1 MTTPRLHSGSLS
13 LASNLVISGG
23 DKLDIV
29 ENRTAFLPSISEN
42 RNLRFFCIFIM
53 YVAQG
58 VPIGLFFFAIPAW
71 LAASGASALEIGGF
85 VSATALPWSLKFI
98 NGFLMDRF
106 AFLAMGRRRAWLI
119 GAQIIM
125 VLGLLG
131 LAFANPSVSDIA
143 LLSAFS
149 FAINTATTFQD
160 VAIDGLAVDLVPDT
174 ERARAN
180 GLMFGGQSVGIAAG
194 TAVTGYAIP
203 VYGFPIAVTG
213 TAILVGLVLAVILV
227 VRERPNER
235 LLPWSEGQASQTSLS
250 RHVGKWIPLFKNAWS
265 AMLTRESILV
275 ALAMSMNGL
284 AYGIYIG
291 AMPMIATDIGGWSD
305 AEFST
310 LSASAAL
317 ITGFLCIFVF
327 GIFTDKVGTRRAALL
342 GFTAMMLLCLGMV
355 VAQANWTS
363 PVFIRGFAIG
373 FLSLNYFIT
382 VALVAAAMR
391 LCSVK
396 VAATQFTLYM
406 AISNLGIS
414 FGGGIL
420 GLLEGLGGYPAM
432 LLAIAGAAIIGF
444 VLVSFTSRVSQQI
457 ETTILT

>member
-1 MTTPRLHSGSLS
+1 MDSVKSKAP
-13 LASNLVISGG
+13 
-23 DKLDIV
+23 
-29 ENRTAFLPSISEN
+29 FLPSISEN
-42 RNLRFFCIFIM
+42 RNLRFFCVFIM

-58 VPIGLFFFAIPAW
+58 VPVGLFFFAIPAW

-85 VSATALPWSLKFI
+85 VSATALPWSLKFV

-125 VLGLLG
+125 VVGLLG
-131 LAFANPSVSDIA
+131 LAFANPSVTNIA

-160 VAIDGLAVDLVPDT
+160 VAIDGLAVDLVPDP

-180 GLMFGGQSVGIAAG
+180 GLMFGGQSVGIASG

-203 VYGFPIAVTG
+203 VYGFSIAVLG
-213 TAILVGLVLAVILV
+213 TAILVVFVLAVILV
-227 VRERPNER
+227 VRERPGER

-275 ALAMSMNGL
+275 AMAMLMNGV

-291 AMPMIATDIGGWSD
+291 GMPMIATDIGGWTD
-305 AEFST
+305 AEFSA

-327 GIFTDKVGTRRAALL
+327 GIFTDKVGTRRAAML
-342 GFTAMMLLCLGMV
+342 GFTSIMLLCLAMV
-355 VAQANWTS
+355 AAQANWAS
-363 PVFIRGFAIG
+363 PTFIRGFAIG
-373 FLSLNYFIT
+373 FLSLNYFLS
-382 VALVAAAMR
+382 VVFAAAAMR

-406 AISNLGIS
+406 AVSNLGIS
-414 FGGGIL
+414 IGGGSL
-420 GLLEGLGGYPAM
+420 GLLEDVGGYPAM
-432 LLAIAGAAIIGF
+432 LIGMAAAAITGF
-444 VLVSFTSRVSQQI
+444 ILVCLTSRTPHQLEAS
-457 ETTILT
+457 

>member
-1 MTTPRLHSGSLS
+1 
-13 LASNLVISGG
+13 
-23 DKLDIV
+23 
-29 ENRTAFLPSISEN
+29 
-42 RNLRFFCIFIM
+42 M

-71 LAASGASALEIGGF
+71 LAANGASALEVGSYVG
-85 VSATALPWSLKFI
+85 ATALPWSLKFI

-119 GAQIIM
+119 GAQLIM
-125 VLGLLG
+125 VAGLFG
-131 LAFANPSVSDIA
+131 LALTNPAASDIA

-149 FAINTATTFQD
+149 FAINAATTFQD
-160 VAIDGLAVDLVPDT
+160 VAIDGLAVDLVPDP

-203 VYGFPIAVTG
+203 IYGFSIAVMG
-213 TAILVGLVLAVILV
+213 TAALVAFVLAVILV
-227 VRERPNER
+227 VRERPGER
-235 LLPWSEGQASQTSLS
+235 LLPWSQGQASETSLS

-275 ALAMSMNGL
+275 ATAMSMNGV

-291 AMPMIATDIGGWSD
+291 GMPLIATNVGGWTD
-305 AEFST
+305 AEFSG

-317 ITGFLCIFVF
+317 IVGFLCIFVF
-327 GIFTDKVGTRRAALL
+327 GIFTDKVGTRRAAML
-342 GFTAMMLLCLGMV
+342 GFTALMILCLSMAA
-355 VAQANWTS
+355 AQSQWTS
-363 PVFIRGFAIG
+363 PTVIRGFAIG
-373 FLSLNYFIT
+373 YLSLNYFLT
-382 VALVAAAMR
+382 VAIAAAAMR

-406 AISNLGIS
+406 AISNFGIT
-414 FGGGIL
+414 FGGAVL
-420 GLLEGLGGYPAM
+420 GGLEGMGGYPAM
-432 LLAIAGAAIIGF
+432 LIGMAGAAIVGF
-444 VLVSFTSRVSQQI
+444 ILISLTSKVLRVAD
-457 ETTILT
+457 E

>member
-1 MTTPRLHSGSLS
+1 MSIIEGRAT
-13 LASNLVISGG
+13 
-23 DKLDIV
+23 
-29 ENRTAFLPSISEN
+29 FLPSISEH

-58 VPIGLFFFAIPAW
+58 VPVGLFFFAIPAW

-125 VLGLLG
+125 VIGLLA
-131 LAFANPSVSDIA
+131 LALANPSVSNIT

-149 FAINTATTFQD
+149 FAINAATTFQD
-160 VAIDGLAVDLVPDT
+160 VAIDGLAVDLVPDP

-203 VYGFPIAVTG
+203 AFGFPIAVLG
-213 TAILVGLVLAVILV
+213 TAGLVAFVLVVILI
-227 VRERPNER
+227 VRERPGER
-235 LLPWSEGQASQTSLS
+235 LLPWAKGQASQTSLS

-265 AMLTRESILV
+265 AMLTKESILV
-275 ALAMSMNGL
+275 ALAMSMNGV

-291 AMPMIATDIGGWSD
+291 AMPMIATNIGGWTD
-305 AEFST
+305 AEFSA

-327 GIFTDKVGTRRAALL
+327 GIFTDKVGTRRAAML
-342 GFTAMMLLCLGMV
+342 GFTAMVLLCLAMIA
-355 VAQANWTS
+355 AQKNWAS
-363 PVFIRGFAIG
+363 PSFIRGFAIG
-373 FLSLNYFIT
+373 FLSLNYFLT
-382 VALVAAAMR
+382 VALAAAAMR

-414 FGGGIL
+414 FGGGFL
-420 GLLEGLGGYPAM
+420 GLLEAIGGYTAM
-432 LLAIAGAAIIGF
+432 LLGIIGASIIGF
-444 VLVSFTSRVSQQI
+444 ILIYMASRTSHQY
-457 ETTILT
+457 ETNELSR

>member
-1 MTTPRLHSGSLS
+1 MDIAKTRSG
-13 LASNLVISGG
+13 I
-23 DKLDIV
+23 
-29 ENRTAFLPSISEN
+29 LPSISEH

-131 LAFANPSVSDIA
+131 LALANPSVSDIA

-160 VAIDGLAVDLVPDT
+160 VAIDGLAVDLVPDP

-203 VYGFPIAVTG
+203 AFGFPIAVLG
-213 TAILVGLVLAVILV
+213 TAALVAFVLAIILV
-227 VRERPNER
+227 VRERPGER
-235 LLPWSEGQASQTSLS
+235 LLPWSKGQASQTSLS

-275 ALAMSMNGL
+275 AVAMMMNGL

-291 AMPMIATDIGGWSD
+291 GMPMIATDIGGWTD
-305 AEFST
+305 AEFSA

-342 GFTAMMLLCLGMV
+342 GFTVMMLLCLAMV
-355 VAQANWTS
+355 AAQANWTS
-363 PVFIRGFAIG
+363 PTFIRGFAIG
-373 FLSLNYFIT
+373 FLSLNYFLT
-382 VALVAAAMR
+382 VALAASAMR
-391 LCSVK
+391 LCSLK

-406 AISNLGIS
+406 AISNFGIS
-414 FGGGIL
+414 IGGGFL
-420 GLLEGLGGYPAM
+420 GPLEGVGGYPAM
-432 LLAIAGAAIIGF
+432 LIGMAGAAIIGF
-444 VLVSFTSRVSQQI
+444 ILVSMTSRTVYKL
-457 ETTILT
+457 EAAKL